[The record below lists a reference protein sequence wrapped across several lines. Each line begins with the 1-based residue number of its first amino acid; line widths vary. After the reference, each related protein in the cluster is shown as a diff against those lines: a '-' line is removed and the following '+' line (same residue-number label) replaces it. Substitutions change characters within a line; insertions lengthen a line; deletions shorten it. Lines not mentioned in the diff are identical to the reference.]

1 MRGWFRTLG
10 LLLGLTLAGPADAAV
25 VSARVRWQP
34 SATTGVLGYRVYARV
49 SGGAWGAPI
58 DAGLPTP
65 ATDGSMSAVVS
76 NLDATVAHGF
86 AVSAYKAGGFESALS
101 NELTLVAQATTT
113 TTTTIRATTTTTR
126 PAATTTTTTRPT
138 TTRPTG
144 STTSTSTTI
153 VGETTTTTL
162 PDACAVDQD
171 CPATDACH
179 TVACR
184 SGACVV
190 AAVECP
196 GSGSCMPGVCDPEQG
211 CSVQQRPDGSVCD
224 GGDPCV
230 GGTCSSGVCIM
241 QSAGPTRVRDSHF
254 LSVSRFVLK
263 AAGRSRRMVAGASF
277 AQTDAVDPTVSGG
290 TIELRSAAGDVL
302 YRATL
307 PPEAFRA
314 NKRHT
319 AFKLI
324 PKVARAVSGGVTKLV
339 LRSDGRT
346 ADVVASGLT
355 PELEPAA
362 AQRAL
367 TWGLRF
373 GEACVRAL
381 DLTCEQNPVATVCR

>member
-1 MRGWFRTLG
+1 MLW

-25 VSARVRWQP
+25 ISARVRWQP
-34 SATTGVLGYRVYARV
+34 SATAGVLGYRVYARV
-49 SGGAWGAPI
+49 TGGAWGAPV
-58 DAGLPTP
+58 DTGLPTP
-65 ATDGSMSAVVS
+65 ANDGSMSATIP

-86 AVSAYKAGGFESALS
+86 AVSAYQAGGVESALS
-101 NELTLVAQATTT
+101 NELTLVAQV
-113 TTTTIRATTTTTR
+113 TTTTIRATTTTTIR
-126 PAATTTTTTRPT
+126 PPTTTTRPAT
-138 TTRPTG
+138 

-153 VGETTTTTL
+153 PGETTTTTL
-162 PDACAVDQD
+162 PDACTVDQD

-179 TVACR
+179 TVACQ

-196 GSGSCMPGVCDPEQG
+196 DSGSCMPGVCDPGQG
-211 CSVQQRPDGSVCD
+211 CIVQQRPDGSVCD
-224 GGDPCV
+224 GGDLCV
-230 GGTCSSGVCIM
+230 SGTCNAGACVM
-241 QSAGPTRVRDSHF
+241 ESAGPTRVRDSHF

-290 TIELRSAAGDVL
+290 TIELRSATGVVL

-307 PPEAFRA
+307 PAGAFRA
-314 NKRHT
+314 NKRRT

-324 PKVARAVSGGVTKLV
+324 PKVARAMSGGVTKLV
-339 LRSDGRT
+339 LRSDGHT

-355 PELEPAA
+355 PDLELAA

-373 GEACVRAL
+373 GEACVRAP
-381 DLTCEQNPVATVCR
+381 DLTCDQTPVATVCR